1 MKMNRLFNGNL
12 TIILLIL
19 AVCLVGCSGHSE
31 EVPLNEQP
39 MYGNVPPD
47 QELQKIHDKYIKT
60 VIVDYGSREVAI
72 QEGLKAA
79 WYPYSKNDFKTAM
92 KRFNQVWLL
101 DPNNAQVFYGF
112 GLVMDR
118 QGKTD
123 DAIAF
128 YKKSLEFDPKNEKA
142 MCYLAVISGKK
153 ALQDKAYPDFENSLL
168 LYQKAIDITKE
179 TGYTDF
185 VGGIYEQWAMA
196 LFYKEDYV
204 GAWSKVKLARQNGQ
218 NVNPDFIKELSR
230 SMPEPK

>member
-1 MKMNRLFNGNL
+1 MEKTGSFNKKLF
-12 TIILLIL
+12 I
-19 AVCLVGCSGHSE
+19 CLVLITCLGVCSCYSGE
-31 EVPLNEQP
+31 IPLNEQP

-47 QELQKIHDKYIKT
+47 KELQKIHDKYIKQ
-60 VIVDYGSREVAI
+60 VIADYESREAAI
-72 QEGLKAA
+72 QGMLKTA
-79 WYPYSKNDFKTAM
+79 WYSYSKNDFKTAM

-101 DPNNAQVFYGF
+101 DQNNGQVFYGF

-128 YKKSLEFDPKNEKA
+128 YKKSLELDPKNEKA
-142 MCYLAVISGKK
+142 MCCLAVISGKK
-153 ALQDKAYPDFENSLL
+153 ALQNKAHPDFENSLL

-185 VGGIYEQWAMA
+185 VGRIYRDWAVA
-196 LFYKEDYV
+196 LYYKEDYAD
-204 GAWSKVKLARQNGQ
+204 AWSKVKLARQNGEK
-218 NVNPDFIKELSR
+218 VNPEFIKELSR